1 MDIAAPD
8 TPRWVQ
14 RFANF
19 DRALILLRQAV
30 ELVAEHRADLDPD
43 LFTILREGAIQ
54 RFEYTFELA
63 WKTLKD
69 YLTFCKVPLDRLTPG
84 DVIKTAF
91 AAGYLQHGQDWMDAL
106 DARNEMSHVYR
117 QQSFERVFA
126 DILGRFLARF
136 EELHEQL
143 MIERMDWQAVRRAD

>member
-1 MDIAAPD
+1 MIDVAASD

-19 DRALILLRQAV
+19 DGAIVL
-30 ELVAEHRADLDPD
+30 
-43 LFTILREGAIQ
+43 LREGIDLLADPTMHPIVGEGVIQ

-69 YLTFCKVPLDRLTPG
+69 FLIFRKVRLDRTGPG
-84 DVIKTAF
+84 DVLRAAF
-91 AAGYLQHGQDWMDAL
+91 ATGYITEGPVWMEAL

-117 QQSFERVFA
+117 RQSFDRVLQA
-126 DILGRFLARF
+126 LQDRFMARF
-136 EELHEQL
+136 EELHDMLLTERVN
-143 MIERMDWQAVRRAD
+143 IEDQ